1 MQLQLRIRHRTPSR
15 FEQLEELAW
24 RAWSWKTA
32 AAVGVAGALGGLAYG
47 AVRKWHHS
55 PA

>member
-1 MQLQLRIRHRTPSR
+1 MQLRIRRRPPSR
-15 FEQLEELAW
+15 IEQLEELAW

-32 AAVGVAGALGGLAYG
+32 VVVGAASALGGLAYG
-47 AVRKWHHS
+47 AVRKWHGS